1 MQPYSAILATGLVLA
16 ISPVVA
22 ADGPEN
28 DPARELE
35 QFQGTWK
42 TVSMVIDG
50 RDVPPEEIEF
60 RQVIIT
66 GNNYVVVDGNRTIQR
81 GTFRLDPAASP
92 KRIDTMPADGP
103 NQGKVDRG
111 IYELDGGSV
120 RLCHAPPDKDRPTE
134 FSAKKGTGRWLVLD
148 QRVADR

>member
-1 MQPYSAILATGLVLA
+1 MQPYSAILATGLILA
-16 ISPVVA
+16 LGPIVA
-22 ADGPEN
+22 ADGPE
-28 DPARELE
+28 DAAARELE
-35 QFQGTWK
+35 KFQGTWK

-50 RDVPPEEIEF
+50 RQVPAEEIEF

-66 GNNYVVVDGNRTIQR
+66 GNNYRVVDGNRTIQR
-81 GTFRLDPAASP
+81 GTFRLDPAARP

-111 IYELDGGSV
+111 IYELDGGTLQ
-120 RLCHAPPDKDRPTE
+120 LCHAPPDKDRPTE
-134 FSAKKGTGRWLVLD
+134 FSARSGTGRWLVLD